1 MLQSSLS
8 QQRHVLIEI
17 NEEQRSLE
25 NVLDRT
31 SQLYRQ
37 AHQERRN
44 LVNTWKEAVQSM
56 RSRDKEIEAK
66 EKVYIDIEEFQLIAI
81 LNMFN
86 LSIQ

>member
-1 MLQSSLS
+1 METKRRQLQKTLS
-8 QQRHVLIEI
+8 DQRQVLIEV

-44 LVNTWKEAVQSM
+44 LVNTWKEAVVSM
-56 RSRDKEIEAK
+56 RSRDKEIETK
-66 EKVYIDIEEFQLIAI
+66 EKVNFTIPKL
-81 LNMFN
+81 
-86 LSIQ
+86 

>member
-1 MLQSSLS
+1 MQKNLS
-8 QQRHVLIEI
+8 QQRHVLIEV

-37 AHQERRN
+37 AHLERRN
-44 LVNTWKEAVQSM
+44 LVNTWKEAVVSM

-66 EKVYIDIEEFQLIAI
+66 EKVYITLVF
-81 LNMFN
+81 MY
-86 LSIQ
+86 SV